1 MEKTQSF
8 TEGRIFSPLIRF
20 SLPVFLAL
28 LLQALYGAVDLLIVG
43 KFGGEFADVYQ
54 SAVSTGSQ
62 IMQTITFVITG
73 LAMGITVYVG
83 EKIGAKQRE
92 EAGKIIGSGIFLFG
106 VVAIV
111 LTVVL
116 MLTSPALSKLM
127 QAPAE
132 AYNDTVV
139 YMLIC
144 SSGMIFVVAYNI
156 LGSIFRGIGD
166 SNTPLISVAIAC
178 VFNILGDLLFVAV
191 FHMGA
196 AGAAIATTLAQ
207 GISVL
212 LSFLVIRK
220 KELPFG
226 FSAKYIRPNRSYIKT
241 MLKLGAP
248 IAIQDLLSNA
258 SFLVISAI
266 VNSLGLIVSA
276 AVGVASKT
284 FSFLLLVPSAFM
296 QSMSAF
302 VAQNMGAEKPDRAKK
317 ALWYGMVSSLVAG
330 LVMGYFAFFHAE
342 LLASVFAESQD
353 VIVAAGQHLQA
364 YGIDCVLAAF
374 LFSFMGYFNG
384 CGKTTFVML
393 QSISC
398 AFLIRLPVSW
408 IMSKQVPVSLFNIGL
423 AIPAATAVQVLLCVG
438 FFIFMSRKQKQ
449 TTSLERN

>member
-20 SLPVFLAL
+20 SLPVLLAL

-43 KFGGEFADVYQ
+43 KFGGELADVYQ

-111 LTVVL
+111 LTAVL

-144 SSGMIFVVAYNI
+144 SAGMIFVVAYNI

-166 SNTPLISVAIAC
+166 STTPLISVAIAC

-191 FHMGA
+191 LHMGA

-212 LSFLVIRK
+212 LSFLIIRK
-220 KELPFG
+220 RELPFS
-226 FSAKYIRPNRSYIKT
+226 FSAKYIRPNRAYIKT

-266 VNSLGLIVSA
+266 INSVSLTFSA
-276 AVGVASKT
+276 AVGVASKM
-284 FSFLLLVPSAFM
+284 FSFILLIPSAFM

-317 ALWYGMVSSLVAG
+317 ALWYGIASSLVAC
-330 LVMGYFAFFHAE
+330 LIMGYLSFFHAE
-342 LLASVFAESQD
+342 LLASVFAESPD
-353 VIVAAGQHLQA
+353 VIEAAGQHLQA
-364 YGIDCVLAAF
+364 YAIDCVLAGF

-384 CGKTTFVML
+384 CGKTTFVMI

-398 AFLIRLPVSW
+398 AFLIRLPLSW
-408 IMSKQVPVSLFNIGL
+408 IMSKQVPVSMFNIGL
-423 AIPAATAVQVLLCVG
+423 AIPAASAVQVIMCVSY
-438 FFIFMSRKQKQ
+438 FIYISRKQKQ
-449 TTSLERN
+449 TLNLERS